1 MAQEILETRALDAL
15 LLTDL
20 ASDGDTSPQVD
31 GPDELGESA
40 QDAAVSHSLRVLA
53 EDVAGAEVGDDAGG
67 AVVEAT
73 EDSVTPLARHG
84 DWLVVVGSRRDKER
98 LLNGG
103 FWRRLG
109 PGSGNRVIGMCAC
122 AH

>member
-1 MAQEILETRALDAL
+1 MAEEILETRALDAL

-20 ASDGDTSPQVD
+20 ASDGDTGPQVD
-31 GPDELGESA
+31 GPDELRESA
-40 QDAAVSHSLRVLA
+40 KNAAVPHGLCVLA

-103 FWRRLG
+103 VLAATG
-109 PGSGNRVIGMCAC
+109 PCNGNRVIGMCAC
-122 AH
+122 AY